1 MLIETTNDIVLKL
14 LNSLPL
20 NKASGLDGISC
31 HLLREA
37 APIVAPSLT
46 YIIKFSITTGI
57 FPDEWKLAR
66 VSPIYKEGA
75 KSDPNNYRPISVLS
89 VISKLIEKIAF
100 DQFYEYLIMYDLLAD
115 AQSGFRSGH
124 STQTALLE
132 ATNECS

>member
-1 MLIETTNDIVLKL
+1 MLIETTNDTVLKL
-14 LNSLPL
+14 INSLPL

-31 HLLREA
+31 RLLREA

-66 VSPIYKEGA
+66 VSPIYKGA
-75 KSDPNNYRPISVLS
+75 KSDPNNYRPISILS

-100 DQFYEYLIMYDLLAD
+100 NQFYEYLIMYDLLAD
-115 AQSGFRSGH
+115 TQSGFRSRH

-132 ATNECS
+132 ATKECS